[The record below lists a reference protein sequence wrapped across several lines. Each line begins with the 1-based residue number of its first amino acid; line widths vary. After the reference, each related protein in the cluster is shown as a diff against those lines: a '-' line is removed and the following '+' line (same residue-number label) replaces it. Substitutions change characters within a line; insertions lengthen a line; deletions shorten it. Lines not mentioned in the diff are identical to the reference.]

1 MQDQT
6 RVEMKG
12 LSVRAR
18 ADWTLPM
25 FNNMTS
31 SIGQSCRHNLEQ
43 GLHGSNALAGHDRDD
58 SQNKRLVVKGSFDT
72 TEAPLTKV

>member
-1 MQDQT
+1 
-6 RVEMKG
+6 
-12 LSVRAR
+12 
-18 ADWTLPM
+18 M